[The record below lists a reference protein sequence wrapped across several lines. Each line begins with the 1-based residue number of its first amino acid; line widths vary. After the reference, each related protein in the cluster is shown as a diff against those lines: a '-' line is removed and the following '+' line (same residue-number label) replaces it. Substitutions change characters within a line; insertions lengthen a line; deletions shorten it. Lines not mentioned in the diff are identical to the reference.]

1 MFLVVQHHLV
11 I

>member
-1 MFLVVQHHLV
+1 MFLVVF

>member
-1 MFLVVQHHLV
+1 VQHHLV